1 MQQAVQCIQH
11 DVSNM
16 ASCTS
21 VVCLPSGSGRYASA
35 YERRGDL
42 LSVVVGSD
50 DPSSTYQCGQAVD
63 AQALP
68 ATLQQQ
74 LSTLLSSGWTS
85 LVVYVGAAASSGD
98 LPQALQCTINGIYT
112 ALSTVQTYAA
122 TVHIQGDVLESSPNS
137 SSGTRHQVSATHPLM
152 FACRRHSASNTWLA
166 F

>member
-1 MQQAVQCIQH
+1 
-11 DVSNM
+11 M

-42 LSVVVGSD
+42 LSVLVGSN

-63 AQALP
+63 AQGLP

-74 LSTLLSSGWTS
+74 LSTLLRSGWTS
-85 LVVYVGAAASSGD
+85 LVVYVGAVGSSSGD
-98 LPQALQCTINGIYT
+98 LPQALLCTINGIYA

-122 TVHIQGDVLESSPNS
+122 TVHIVGDVLDDSPS
-137 SSGTRHQVSATHPLM
+137 SSSISRHQVRSTGVLM
-152 FACRRHSASNTWLA
+152 FACWCPTTPTHSKMHVGAHPSAGHT
-166 F
+166 